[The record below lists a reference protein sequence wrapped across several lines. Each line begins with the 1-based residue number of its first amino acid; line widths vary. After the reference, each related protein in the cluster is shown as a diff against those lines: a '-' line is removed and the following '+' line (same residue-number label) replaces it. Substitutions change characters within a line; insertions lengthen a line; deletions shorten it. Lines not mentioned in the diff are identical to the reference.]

1 MLTDSSMTT
10 IGILL
15 LALITVESGGVF
27 LKRVVTGGVPANDLQ
42 RNFFR
47 AGHAHAAVLLLLGI
61 VIQIPMS
68 QVDASGPVEWLAIS
82 GVPAAALLMP
92 AGFFLSVIGTDPKKP
107 GRLIA
112 LLWAGAVVLTLGLA
126 CSGVLILRAGLAGG

>member
-27 LKRVVTGGVPANDLQ
+27 LKRVVTGGVPVNDLQ

-61 VIQIPMS
+61 LIQIPMS
-68 QVDASGPVEWLAIS
+68 QVDSSGAVGWLALS
-82 GVPAAALLMP
+82 GVPVAAILMP
-92 AGFFLSVIGTDPKKP
+92 AGFFLSVIGKDPVRP
-107 GRLIA
+107 GKLVA
-112 LLWAGAVVLTLGLA
+112 LLWAGAALLTLGLA
-126 CSGVLILRAGLAGG
+126 CAGALILRAGLTG